1 MTSLRAGSL
10 VNRATPMRA
19 KTRNRLSRSKGER
32 AARAPAE
39 LNDPPTQNAAPN
51 QCISGTWG
59 PGRSRAATEDRG
71 RSDSTSLADFVEY
84 STGTDWT
91 LEVGWTVHRPP
102 STSFTHH
109 RARASPPPSLQ
120 EASSGVA

>member
-10 VNRATPMRA
+10 ANRAQPMRA
-19 KTRNRLSRSKGER
+19 ETRNCLSRSKGER

-51 QCISGTWG
+51 QCISGTCG

-71 RSDSTSLADFVEY
+71 RSDSTSLTDFVEY
-84 STGTDWT
+84 STGTLVVPGGGAWW
-91 LEVGWTVHRPP
+91 LVVG
-102 STSFTHH
+102 
-109 RARASPPPSLQ
+109 
-120 EASSGVA
+120 